1 MATDRAARREA
12 KLERLLL
19 AASDMADAAAAARIL
34 RRPYKEQREPLHFRA
49 RRALET
55 GMYVSYARAFN
66 ASKGDPPLPKA
77 PTSGLSPSE
86 RKVHQWALDERNMV
100 WAHIDRGNQRR
111 TVDAVAG
118 DPEAGLPVGFV
129 ENWNPPTPEESTRSR
144 RLRSRSRSGTGKR
157 LRRSGENCSG
167 RRQRSNGERSGA
179 CPSRTGRHWPPR
191 TRTLCRQYGR
201 QKRPAW

>member
-1 MATDRAARREA
+1 
-12 KLERLLL
+12 
-19 AASDMADAAAAARIL
+19 MADAAAAARIL

-86 RKVHQWALDERNMV
+86 RKVHQWALDERNIV

-129 ENWNPPTPEESTRSR
+129 ENWNPPTPEELDAFATLAESLEERYRKEAETLWRE
-144 RLRSRSRSGTGKR
+144 L
-157 LRRSGENCSG
+157 
-167 RRQRSNGERSGA
+167 QRETA
-179 CPSRTGRHWPPR
+179 
-191 TRTLCRQYGR
+191 
-201 QKRPAW
+201 AE